1 MSCVTWGWCC
11 RPSSRARRAC
21 AWPSR
26 SLRPSRRPRRGVKV
40 QIQNAPAGLVARV
53 EPATVDVQ
61 VQGPVSIIN
70 KLRPEDLEVRVDGAA
85 LSLGRRSVTPE
96 VHGPPEVTVLTIKPT
111 AVLVVV
117 TRKGS

>member
-1 MSCVTWGWCC
+1 
-11 RPSSRARRAC
+11 
-21 AWPSR
+21 
-26 SLRPSRRPRRGVKV
+26 
-40 QIQNAPAGLVARV
+40 VARV

-85 LSLGRRSVTPE
+85 LSMGRRSVTPE

-117 TRKGS
+117 TRKGSWGWAGCLGRTVSAASRTSICLPNSSSGL